1 MMINKKL
8 LCEGAIPGAGRSPK
22 TAAVWGLVAALAAP
36 AAALAVEGGAAAPA
50 EAVTPAAAA
59 TPAAPAAPAQA
70 PAAARPGAGPAAVT
84 PPRCR
89 PGTDNPTLASA
100 KVEWHLSPCYGGIA
114 KIRLLDKQFSMPAAP
129 APAGV
134 PEWAAGKFAAG
145 PLDLVSTWDAQ
156 WDPFREFFDRLD
168 TGDQPVT
175 ERSGGQIA
183 AERLSELAKH
193 EPRWGVIAQGP
204 QAVVLA
210 WPDPQRYASPLYL
223 LKRYS
228 LGPADQPYLLKLQVS
243 AVNVGAGPALVGLT
257 HDITTFQPPGQESGG
272 LLAMFAAPPDLKG
285 AAMHTGEET
294 IRFDAHA
301 LASAEKAERSRLTLP
316 EWLGVES
323 RYFLVAAA
331 PVNGFAKENDASLT
345 ALPNG
350 VVMARLALARESLP
364 VAPGG
369 CVPAELASALQRPA
383 CGEKD
388 RPAHLHVWEW
398 DLYTGPKDV
407 EQLKPAGRGLVEGI
421 DFGWFGSIALPMLW
435 VLRKGHDLS
444 GSWPVAILLLTLL
457 VKALL
462 WPVTMKSMR
471 SMKKMS
477 QLKPELDKLRADMEE
492 KAKKLGKAVDPQEIN
507 KATFDL
513 YRQHNVNPV
522 GGCLPL
528 LLQMP
533 VYIALYRAINA
544 SVSLYNQP
552 LFGWIGDMT
561 QKDPYY
567 VLPLV
572 LGVVMF
578 LQQKL
583 TPQAAGA
590 DPAQQK
596 MMLYFMPVLFT
607 LMMLGLPSGLTL
619 YILANTALSVLQ
631 TVVMQRADVPAGK
644 PA

>member
-1 MMINKKL
+1 MTQPIAPWIAAPGSQRVPQKF
-8 LCEGAIPGAGRSPK
+8 GAIFLALGSAIFGLYSSPGQATE
-22 TAAVWGLVAALAAP
+22 TAASGLPAAATLAAP
-36 AAALAVEGGAAAPA
+36 ATSAV
-50 EAVTPAAAA
+50 AAA
-59 TPAAPAAPAQA
+59 TPGSLAPQ
-70 PAAARPGAGPAAVT
+70 
-84 PPRCR
+84 RCR
-89 PGTDNPTLASA
+89 PGEANAKLQSA
-100 KVEWHLSPCYGGIA
+100 KVEWQLSPCYGGVA
-114 KIRLLDKQFSMPAAP
+114 AIRLLDSQFQMHATAAP
-129 APAGV
+129 AAM
-134 PEWAAGKFAAG
+134 PEWARGKVAAG
-145 PLDLVSTWDAQ
+145 PLDLVGTWDAQ
-156 WDPFREFFDRLD
+156 WDPFREFFDRMD
-168 TGDQPVT
+168 TGDQPVV
-175 ERSGGQIA
+175 ERASGKVA
-183 AERLSELAKH
+183 APRLADLAKF
-193 EPRWGVIAQGP
+193 EMRWGIAEQTDK
-204 QAVVLA
+204 AVALV
-210 WPDPQRYASPLYL
+210 WPDPKRFVSPLYL
-223 LKRYS
+223 VKRYS
-228 LGPADQPYLLKLQVS
+228 LGPAVQPYSLQLQVT
-243 AVNVGAGPALVGLT
+243 AVNVGTAPVVVGVT
-257 HDITTFQPPGQESGG
+257 HDITTFQSPGTESGG
-272 LLAMFAAPPDLKG
+272 LLSMFAAPPDLKG
-285 AAMHTGEET
+285 AVMHAGET
-294 IRFDAHA
+294 TLRFDANA
-301 LASAEKAERSRLTLP
+301 LASTEKAERSLLTLP
-316 EWLGVES
+316 AWLGVES
-323 RYFLVAAA
+323 RYFLLASA
-331 PVNGFAKENDASLT
+331 PVDGFAKENDATLL

-350 VVMARLALARESLP
+350 VVMARMALARETLP
-364 VAPGG
+364 IAPQG
-369 CVPAELASALQRPA
+369 CVPAELAADLARTA
-383 CGEKD
+383 CAAKD
-388 RPAHLHVWEW
+388 RPAHLHTWTW

-407 EQLKPAGRGLVEGI
+407 DQLKPAGHELVEGI
-421 DFGWFGSIALPMLW
+421 DFGWFGSIALPMLA
-435 VLRKGHDLS
+435 VLRWGHDFS

-462 WPVTMKSMR
+462 WPITMKSMR

-477 QLKPELDKLRADMEE
+477 QLKPELDKVRAEMEA
-492 KAKKLGKAVDPQEIN
+492 KAKKLGKTVDPQEVN

-583 TPQAAGA
+583 TPQAGG

-631 TVVMQRADVPAGK
+631 TVVMQRTDIGAAK

>member
-1 MMINKKL
+1 MNQPAAL
-8 LCEGAIPGAGRSPK
+8 LSSSSVRARHRAGASALAVAGLLATLGPWAAQATE
-22 TAAVWGLVAALAAP
+22 TAAPELPAPATLAAP
-36 AAALAVEGGAAAPA
+36 ASPVAVVAL
-50 EAVTPAAAA
+50 A
-59 TPAAPAAPAQA
+59 TPAAPPALAGQA
-70 PAAARPGAGPAAVT
+70 PQ
-84 PPRCR
+84 RCR
-89 PGTDNPTLASA
+89 PGDANAKLASA
-100 KVEWHLSPCYGGIA
+100 KVEWQLSPCYGGVA
-114 KIRLLDKQFSMPAAP
+114 AIRLLDPQFQMPAAV
-129 APAGV
+129 APPQM
-134 PEWAAGKFAAG
+134 PEWARSKVAAG
-145 PLDLVSTWDAQ
+145 PLDLVGTWDAQ
-156 WDPFREFFDRLD
+156 WDPFREFFDRMD
-168 TGDQPVT
+168 TGDQAVV
-175 ERSGGQIA
+175 ERTSGKAVA
-183 AERLSELAKH
+183 ARLGDLAKT
-193 EPRWGVIAQGP
+193 EMRWGVAEQTDK
-204 QAVVLA
+204 AVTLV
-210 WPDPQRYASPLYL
+210 WPDPKRYASPLYL

-228 LGPADQPYLLKLQVS
+228 LGPAAQPYSLQLQVT
-243 AVNVGAGPALVGLT
+243 AVNVGNAPAVVGVT
-257 HDITTFQPPGQESGG
+257 HDITTFQAPGTESGG
-272 LLAMFAAPPDLKG
+272 LLSMFAAPPDLKG
-285 AAMHTGEET
+285 AAMHAGEET
-294 IRFDAHA
+294 LRFDSNA

-316 EWLGVES
+316 AWLGVES
-323 RYFLVAAA
+323 RYFLLASA
-331 PVNGFAKENDASLT
+331 PVDGFAKENDATLLT
-345 ALPNG
+345 LPNG
-350 VVMARLALARESLP
+350 VVLARMALARETLP
-364 VAPGG
+364 MAPQG
-369 CVPAELASALQRPA
+369 CVPALLAGDLGRPA
-383 CGEKD
+383 CADKD
-388 RPAHLHVWEW
+388 RPPHLHTWTW

-407 EQLKPAGRGLVEGI
+407 DQLKPAGHELVEGI
-421 DFGWFGSIALPMLW
+421 DFGWFGSIALPMLA
-435 VLRKGHDLS
+435 VLRWGHDVS

-477 QLKPELDKLRADMEE
+477 QLKPELDKVRADLDA
-492 KAKKLGKAVDPQEIN
+492 KAKKLGKAVDPQEVN

-578 LQQKL
+578 LQQKI
-583 TPQAAGA
+583 TPQAGG

-619 YILANTALSVLQ
+619 YILANTVLSVVQ
-631 TVVMQRADVPAGK
+631 TVVMQRSDISMAK